1 MRLYLVRHGQT
12 LWNVEG
18 RAQGHADI
26 ELDSVGVEQ
35 ARRLKSNLPEGVHAF
50 SSDMRRA
57 LATAQAVTLRVTT
70 DIRLRERNLGMF
82 EGRSFTEF
90 HEHFRASGKSFSE
103 FAPPGGESFLDVW
116 HRLHSFTEEVGEMD
130 DDQIIVT
137 HGGTGALLL
146 AQLMQGRP
154 ETARAFRFGNTA
166 VTELERRPDGSFVML
181 RYNDTSH
188 LDEPAREGDTDGS
201 R

>member
-18 RAQGHADI
+18 RAQGHADV
-26 ELDSVGVEQ
+26 ELDPVGIEQ
-35 ARRLKSNLPEGVHAF
+35 ARRLKSNLPEGIHAF

-57 LATAQAVTLRVTT
+57 FATAQAVTTRITT
-70 DIRLRERNLGMF
+70 DMRLRERNLGMF
-82 EGRSFTEF
+82 EGRPFTEF
-90 HEHFRASGKSFSE
+90 HEHFRKSGKSFIE
-103 FAPPGGESFLDVW
+103 FAPPGGESFLEVW
-116 HRLHSFTEEVGEMD
+116 HRLHPFVEEVGQQD

-137 HGGTGALLL
+137 HGGTGALIL
-146 AQLMQGRP
+146 AQLLHGRP
-154 ETARAFRFGNTA
+154 ETARGFRFGNTA
-166 VTELERRPDGSFVML
+166 VTELERRTDGSFVML